1 MSTTLDTDICIIG
14 GGVAGL
20 WLNARL
26 RKAGYHTVLIE
37 RGALGGGQSVKSQGI
52 IHGGI
57 KYALGGK
64 LNAATEAIADMPNRW
79 RQCLTG
85 EGELGKTRTVIPNFL
100 EAWFLA
106 PHGLNYHIEHHLY
119 PSVPFYRLGDLHR
132 TLMQDEHFAA
142 RAHITRGYLTGL
154 LGEIWLDGWRRQS
167 GQTGRA
173 IPAE

>member
-64 LNAATEAIADMPNRW
+64 LNVLFIMRIPQPLADS
-79 RQCLTG
+79 L
-85 EGELGKTRTVIPNFL
+85 
-100 EAWFLA
+100 
-106 PHGLNYHIEHHLY
+106 
-119 PSVPFYRLGDLHR
+119 
-132 TLMQDEHFAA
+132 FA
-142 RAHITRGYLTGL
+142 GL
-154 LGEIWLDGWRRQS
+154 LHARG
-167 GQTGRA
+167 
-173 IPAE
+173 